1 MIVFGV
7 ELKGSEAIVV
17 VVEKDSNDASVGV
30 EYKRIP
36 LNSTNQEDAISFRDL
51 FVTLINQYAPLKL
64 VLNTRTQKGEYAA
77 GAVTFLM
84 EGILLTI
91 SQVEV
96 VSVASPTLRTKLKS
110 GAIESHVDKYPK
122 YTEKA
127 YQLASVGCL

>member
-17 VVEKDSNDASVGV
+17 VVEKDTTGMSVGV
-30 EYKRIP
+30 EYKRIS

-51 FVTLINQYAPLKL
+51 FIALINQYAPVKL
-64 VLNTRTQKGEYAA
+64 VLNTRMQKGEYAA

-96 VSVASPTLRTKLKS
+96 LSVAAPTLKAKLKS
-110 GAIESHVDKYPK
+110 GAIESHFDEYPK